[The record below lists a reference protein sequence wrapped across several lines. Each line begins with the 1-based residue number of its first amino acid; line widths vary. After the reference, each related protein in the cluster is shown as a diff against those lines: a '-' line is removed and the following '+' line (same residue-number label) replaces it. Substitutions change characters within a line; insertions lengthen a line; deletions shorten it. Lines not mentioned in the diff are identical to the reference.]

1 MPNKRTPVRG
11 RILENVSRCIA
22 LFGTEYA
29 LKFSNP
35 CQSVFLFGT
44 VYPVAANKLKCYYK
58 MKVIKSCL
66 NINTGLHH
74 CISFFLYSEENKNT
88 KAPQVHVVVLV
99 CC

>member
-35 CQSVFLFGT
+35 CQGVFLFGT
-44 VYPVAANKLKCYYK
+44 VYDVAHNLM
-58 MKVIKSCL
+58 MKAIKSCL
-66 NINTGLHH
+66 NFNKGLHH
-74 CISFFLYSEENKNT
+74 CFSDSYILKKVRIQT
-88 KAPQVHVVVLV
+88 
-99 CC
+99 